1 MSHQPRLI
9 SDPFEFAQRG
19 DTLTGELDARNLPR
33 LAGMLRDLGEEQKLH
48 FELSGSRIGDKSF
61 LDVLATASLVLPC
74 QRCLG
79 DVSRVVEVESRLLLV
94 PRDEA
99 LPDEDLEEDD
109 FDPVHAGRDFDV
121 FEAVEEELLLALPL
135 APTHDDCSVPV
146 AGKSGDESS
155 PFAVLRGLK
164 SRE

>member
-1 MSHQPRLI
+1 MSHQLRLI
-9 SDPFEFAQRG
+9 SDPFEFARRG
-19 DTLTGELDARNLPR
+19 DTLRGELDARCLPR
-33 LAGMLRDLGEEQKLH
+33 LASQLRDLGEEQKVR
-48 FELSGSRIGDKSF
+48 FELSGCKVGEKCFI
-61 LDVLATASLVLPC
+61 DVLATASLVLPC

-79 DVSRVVEVESRLLLV
+79 VVSQVVQAESRLLLV

-99 LPDEDLEEDD
+99 LPDEDLEEDG

-135 APTHDDCSVPV
+135 APRHDDCSVPA
-146 AGKSGDESS
+146 AGDMDDESS
-155 PFAVLRGLK
+155 PFAVLKGLK